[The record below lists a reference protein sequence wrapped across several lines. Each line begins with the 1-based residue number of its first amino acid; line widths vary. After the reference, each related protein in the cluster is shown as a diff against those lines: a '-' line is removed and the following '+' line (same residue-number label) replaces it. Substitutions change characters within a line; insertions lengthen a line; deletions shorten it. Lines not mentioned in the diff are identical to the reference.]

1 MEESTIKFAH
11 EALKSPKKLRKD
23 IRGFLRRGDRLFPN
37 KPREEERMVGKVN
50 KIRQSY
56 LDLER
61 VEALQ
66 RRLEEALPNDSG
78 LRLDAMIALAVLK
91 DCFKCGF
98 VERVGE

>member
-1 MEESTIKFAH
+1 
-11 EALKSPKKLRKD
+11 
-23 IRGFLRRGDRLFPN
+23 
-37 KPREEERMVGKVN
+37 MVGKVN

-78 LRLDAMIALAVLK
+78 LRLDVMIALAVLK
-91 DCFKCGF
+91 DCFKSGF
-98 VERVGE
+98 VERVEE

>member
-1 MEESTIKFAH
+1 
-11 EALKSPKKLRKD
+11 
-23 IRGFLRRGDRLFPN
+23 
-37 KPREEERMVGKVN
+37 MVGKVN
-50 KIRQSY
+50 KVRQSY

-91 DCFKCGF
+91 DRFKCGF
-98 VERVGE
+98 VARVGE

>member
-1 MEESTIKFAH
+1 
-11 EALKSPKKLRKD
+11 
-23 IRGFLRRGDRLFPN
+23 
-37 KPREEERMVGKVN
+37 MVGKVN
-50 KIRQSY
+50 KVKQSY

-91 DCFKCGF
+91 DCFKHGF

>member
-1 MEESTIKFAH
+1 
-11 EALKSPKKLRKD
+11 
-23 IRGFLRRGDRLFPN
+23 
-37 KPREEERMVGKVN
+37 MVGKVN
-50 KIRQSY
+50 KVRQSY

-61 VEALQ
+61 VEVLQ

-91 DCFKCGF
+91 DCFKRGF

>member
-1 MEESTIKFAH
+1 
-11 EALKSPKKLRKD
+11 
-23 IRGFLRRGDRLFPN
+23 
-37 KPREEERMVGKVN
+37 MVGKVN
-50 KIRQSY
+50 KVRQSY

-61 VEALQ
+61 VEMLQ

-91 DCFKCGF
+91 DCFKCGL

>member
-1 MEESTIKFAH
+1 
-11 EALKSPKKLRKD
+11 
-23 IRGFLRRGDRLFPN
+23 
-37 KPREEERMVGKVN
+37 MVGKVN
-50 KIRQSY
+50 KVRQSY

-61 VEALQ
+61 VEVLQ

-98 VERVGE
+98 VERVDE